1 MNLAEALTTLSDR
14 IDGLNTDMDCV
25 LKAFVDARD
34 SSSDEEWDKWQ
45 DHPKLGILMDAL
57 SDLEFALEGDPD
69 QK

>member
-1 MNLAEALTTLSDR
+1 MNLAEALTTLSDL

-34 SSSDEEWDKWQ
+34 SSSDEEWDEWQ
-45 DHPKLGILMDAL
+45 DHPKLGVLMDAL
-57 SDLEFALEGDPD
+57 SDLEETLEADPD